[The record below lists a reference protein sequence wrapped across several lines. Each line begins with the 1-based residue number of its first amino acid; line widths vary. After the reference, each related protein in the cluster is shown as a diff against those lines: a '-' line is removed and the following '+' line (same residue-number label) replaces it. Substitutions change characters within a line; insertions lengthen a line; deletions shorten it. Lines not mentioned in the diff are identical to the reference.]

1 MANVTSDGMGFNYYD
16 CRAGVLD
23 HEPPI
28 TWEGGCGLWGFLQAI
43 KAYVVKDPTFGLIGY
58 GCDVKSM
65 PEKTTVIP
73 YDGLRKRVFF
83 AEDKI
88 EVEALAGEITEVS
101 LSRTNRISLAMADST
116 GLVKQ
121 AILRVYGLPDGKY
134 HITGGHESHDAQS
147 LAGVLDFRTTMVR
160 NIEVIQA

>member
-1 MANVTSDGMGFNYYD
+1 
-16 CRAGVLD
+16 
-23 HEPPI
+23 
-28 TWEGGCGLWGFLQAI
+28 
-43 KAYVVKDPTFGLIGY
+43 
-58 GCDVKSM
+58 
-65 PEKTTVIP
+65 
-73 YDGLRKRVFF
+73 VFF